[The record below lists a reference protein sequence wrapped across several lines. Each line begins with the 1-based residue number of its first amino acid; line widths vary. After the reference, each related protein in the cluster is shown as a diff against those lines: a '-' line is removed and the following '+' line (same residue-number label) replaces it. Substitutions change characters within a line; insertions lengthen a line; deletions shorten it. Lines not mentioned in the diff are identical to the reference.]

1 LAQVVVAVCG
11 VVVAMALLFHSTGNA
26 LFFHTVPEGHVGVYK
41 RWGAILQTTSSPGL
55 HYMNPLTT
63 SVDFIQVT
71 LQTDTVTNIPC
82 GTSGGVTIVFD
93 KIEVVN
99 RLDRNHVFQTVRD
112 YGVNYDKIWI
122 FDKIH
127 HEINQFCSSHSLH
140 EVYIDKFDKLDE
152 SLASAIQDSCDQY
165 DTGIA
170 IIAIRVT
177 KPKIPQ
183 NILKEFEAVEAQK
196 THLLVLQQEQAA
208 AKKAAE
214 TKALQEQI
222 VAEKEATIAK
232 IEAQK
237 NADVSRINQ
246 LKLSSE
252 TEAEAER
259 KKLVSKIKEEQL
271 TLEKKGQADRE
282 RIDNQLRAEKES
294 METQL
299 FFERKQK
306 ELQIQ
311 KEQLTPEYLTLRM
324 YEEMSKAIGQNTKI
338 YFGNDIPKTF
348 LSLFPPSHEI
358 SRDVVLTEKE

>member
-1 LAQVVVAVCG
+1 LAQVLAAVAV
-11 VVVAMALLFHSTGNA
+11 ALFGMVTLFHSTGNA

-41 RWGAILQTTSSPGL
+41 RWGAILPAVSSPGL
-55 HYMNPLTT
+55 HYLNPLTT
-63 SVDFIQVT
+63 TVDFIQIT

-99 RLDRNHVFQTVRD
+99 RLDRNSVYVTVRD

-165 DTGIA
+165 STGINV
-170 IIAIRVT
+170 IAIRVT

-214 TKALQEQI
+214 TKAVQEQI
-222 VAEKEATIAK
+222 QAEKEATIAK

-246 LKLSSE
+246 AKISSE

-271 TLEKKGQADRE
+271 TLEKTGQADRE

-294 METQL
+294 METQI
-299 FFERKQK
+299 FYERKQK

-311 KEQLTPEYLTLRM
+311 KDQLTPEFLQLRM
-324 YEEMSKAIGQNTKI
+324 YEEMSKALSQNTKI
-338 YFGNDIPKTF
+338 YFGNEIPKTF
-348 LSLFPPSHEI
+348 LSLFPPTHQMSQ
-358 SRDVVLTEKE
+358 DVLLSEKE